1 MYFCGSHY
9 YVTAIMEEEIQKCVE
24 ILREG
29 KILLYPTDTVWGIG
43 CDATNEE
50 AITRIYRIKQRNE
63 KKSMIILLD
72 SAERL
77 PLYVEHIPLIAWDLI
92 SQVTRPTTFIYS
104 TAQHLPN
111 KLVHDDSTIA
121 IRVANHEFCKKLI
134 RAFGKPIVSTSA
146 NLAMQPTPQTFAE
159 IAPEIKKQMDHIV
172 PEAFANSV
180 DYKPSRII
188 KFLDDYNFTVV
199 RD

>member
-1 MYFCGSHY
+1 
-9 YVTAIMEEEIQKCVE
+9 MEEEIQKCVE
-24 ILREG
+24 VLRSG

-50 AITRIYRIKQRNE
+50 ALVNIYHIKQRNE

-92 SQVTRPTTFIYS
+92 PHISRPTTFIYP
-104 TAQHLPN
+104 TAQNLPK
-111 KLVHDDSTIA
+111 KLVHDDNTIA
-121 IRVANHEFCKKLI
+121 IRITSNEFCKKLI

-146 NLAMQPTPQTFAE
+146 NIALQPTPQTFGE
-159 IAPEIKKQMDHIV
+159 ISPEIIKQMDHIV
-172 PEAFANSV
+172 PEEFAQSV
-180 DYKPSRII
+180 DYKPSRLI
-188 KFLDDYNFTVV
+188 KFLDDYNFTII